1 MIAAWLRQ
9 GHCDVLS
16 LGFHVNALC
25 RNRFKL
31 IGCICLWKGFFGNF
45 YLYQNNQ
52 YNPNL
57 SMYWWALCAS
67 HRDAVSAVLGSAVG
81 NAFVNL
87 VCPVQQWLADS
98 DAVIPAQTSG
108 VSAAQ
113 GVGLLACRWTPSEEG
128 NAILQGMVV
137 PAIGLKKGDVLVA
150 RTC

>member
-1 MIAAWLRQ
+1 MCFPL
-9 GHCDVLS
+9 DFTLT
-16 LGFHVNALC
+16 LC
-25 RNRFKL
+25 AEIDSNLLAVSVCGKVFL
-31 IGCICLWKGFFGNF
+31 VIS

-67 HRDAVSAVLGSAVG
+67 HRDAVNAVLGSAVG

-128 NAILQGMVV
+128 NAILQGVVV